1 VTLLL
6 AVADV
11 HAESDADIAKQDRID
26 ELERKVDVLTEE
38 LAKMRED
45 QGLPADEGDL
55 QSYQGLGPAASRIF
69 GIGRGLSIGGYAEA
83 FYRNSIEDGDTDGT
97 DTSDALRAVLYVGY
111 KFTDRII
118 FNSEIE
124 FEHGT
129 TGTNFDGQS
138 GSVSVEL
145 MTLDLLYEDW
155 ANLRT
160 GLLLMPVGFLNE
172 IHEPPFFHGVAR
184 PEVEQRIIPTT
195 WRENGVGVYGSLG
208 EDTLEYR
215 AYLTTGLDAA
225 GLSSNGIRSARTSG
239 NRSRAEDLAG
249 VFRADWRPFDGALVG
264 GSIYYGG
271 IDQSRSFTN
280 SSTGQVFEL
289 DDSTLLL
296 YEAHAQWR
304 WEGLELRGLYART
317 HLDGAGSIAR
327 AFRGANRSGNS
338 IAGDTHGWYVEAA
351 YDVMPWIA
359 PDRGWYLAPFFR
371 FEKFDTQ
378 GDVPDGFRADGTKD
392 VRLFT
397 PGLTFKPHPNVAFKI
412 DYRNFAPRQGE
423 QADEVEIGFG
433 VAF

>member
-1 VTLLL
+1 
-6 AVADV
+6 
-11 HAESDADIAKQDRID
+11 
-26 ELERKVDVLTEE
+26 
-38 LAKMRED
+38 MREE
-45 QGLPADEGDL
+45 QGLPAEPDDL
-55 QSYQGLGPAASRIF
+55 RSYQGLGPAASRIF

-97 DTSDALRAVLYVGY
+97 DTADALRAVLYVGY
-111 KFTDRII
+111 KFTDRIV

-145 MTLDLLYEDW
+145 MTLDLLYKDW

-172 IHEPPFFHGVAR
+172 VHEPPFFHGVAR

-195 WRENGVGVYGSLG
+195 WRENGVGFYGSLG
-208 EDTLEYR
+208 EDALEYR

-239 NRSRAEDLAG
+239 NRARAEDLAG
-249 VFRADWRPFDGALVG
+249 VLRVDWRPFDGALAG
-264 GSIYYGG
+264 GSIYAGG

-280 SSTGQVFEL
+280 SSTGQVYEL
-289 DDSTLLL
+289 DDASLLL
-296 YEAHAQWR
+296 YELHAQLR
-304 WEGLELRGLYART
+304 WQGVELRGLYART
-317 HLDGAGSIAR
+317 HLDGAGNIAR

-371 FEKFDTQ
+371 YEQFDTQ
-378 GDVPDGFRADGTKD
+378 GDVPEGFRADGTKD
-392 VRLFT
+392 VRLYT
-397 PGLTFKPHPNVAFKI
+397 PGITFKPHPNVAFKI

-423 QADEVEIGFG
+423 QADEVEVGFG